1 LSIQGNG
8 SYHGLTPGWGTGD
21 LVGLVLGAVEAQ
33 QNMSRS
39 LAGLLGPNNA
49 TWTRMTLRKDSL
61 VDLTSTVLDNGQVN
75 IDVPGSSGTYQLFA
89 FYQRLTLA
97 KNLDWS
103 SNDTDTIFDNGSY
116 IVDHFSAR
124 GAQTTI
130 QFWEKY
136 MLVDGIDELLMSV
149 GNFGALYSN
158 AELHMIKLSY

>member
-1 LSIQGNG
+1 M
-8 SYHGLTPGWGTGD
+8 
-21 LVGLVLGAVEAQ
+21 GLVLGAVEAQ
-33 QNMSRS
+33 KNMSRS

-49 TWTRMTLRKDSL
+49 TWIRITLRKDSL
-61 VDLTSTVLDNGQVN
+61 VDLTSTVLDNGQVS
-75 IDVPGSSGTYQLFA
+75 IDVRESSGTYQLFA
-89 FYQRLTLA
+89 FYQRRTLA

-103 SNDTDTIFDNGSY
+103 SNYTGKIFDNGSY

-158 AELHMIKLSY
+158 TELHMIKLSC